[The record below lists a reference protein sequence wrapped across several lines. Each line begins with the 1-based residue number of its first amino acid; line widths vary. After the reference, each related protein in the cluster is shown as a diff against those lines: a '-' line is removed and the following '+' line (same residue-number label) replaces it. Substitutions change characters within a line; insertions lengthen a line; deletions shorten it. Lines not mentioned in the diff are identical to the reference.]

1 MLSLLLPMIFQIP
14 SLGGVLVKETPP
26 VEVAIAGETAEAAP
40 KPACTMEP
48 ITGTK
53 ARKMKVCKTPAY
65 EENAERSRGI
75 VSGVTKG
82 SGDVQAP
89 PPPVVGKRPGF
100 SGY

>member
-1 MLSLLLPMIFQIP
+1 MIELLLPVFFQIP

-26 VEVAIAGETAEAAP
+26 VEAAAPADAAAP
-40 KPACTMEP
+40 KPVCTMEP

-53 ARKMKVCKTPAY
+53 ARKMKVCKTAAY
-65 EENAERSRGI
+65 EENAERSRSI
-75 VSGVTKG
+75 LSGVTKG

-89 PPPVVGKRPGF
+89 PPPIVGKRPGF